1 MADIAVLTAQY
12 GHYDEIRAQ
21 ACQDVDVD
29 WIYVTDTDVRAPGHW
44 NVIRQAARFDHPCL
58 AAKVPKML
66 PWTVAPHR
74 HVIWIDA
81 NMQITSPA
89 FVREVLALPHSELAV
104 WQHPRRDCIYTE
116 AQASIGVESQGGK
129 YDDQP
134 ILEQVDH
141 YRAEGH
147 PEHGGLYACGTIAWD
162 TDSELARDLGAAWL
176 AECERWSIQDQLS
189 LPVVCRRLGLV
200 PSVFGVR
207 QIERYRRRAYLENRW
222 LRIHPHL

>member
-74 HVIWIDA
+74 HVIWI
-81 NMQITSPA
+81 
-89 FVREVLALPHSELAV
+89 
-104 WQHPRRDCIYTE
+104 E